1 MTAVSKRISSWAAGF
16 ATVAA
21 LAAAPV
27 AIATIQ
33 TPAVSQAEV
42 CADAGGRHVDVGGC
56 SHLADDAA
64 VAGVAVA
71 GGDEAAAQAA
81 AGRPPCFG
89 SDGAPY
95 YTPGDAPCN

>member
-1 MTAVSKRISSWAAGF
+1 VSKRISSWAAGF
-16 ATVAA
+16 AMVAA

-42 CADAGGRHVDVGGC
+42 CADAGGRHVDVVVARTL
-56 SHLADDAA
+56 LATPRSLEWRSR
-64 VAGVAVA
+64 
-71 GGDEAAAQAA
+71 EATRRLR
-81 AGRPPCFG
+81 RPPRVG
-89 SDGAPY
+89 RRARPDGVPY

>member
-1 MTAVSKRISSWAAGF
+1 MSSRISSWAAGF
-16 ATVAA
+16 GVVAA
-21 LAAAPV
+21 LAGAPV

-56 SHLADDAA
+56 SHIADDAA

-81 AGRPPCFG
+81 AGRPPCITPAG
-89 SDGAPY
+89 VPY

>member
-1 MTAVSKRISSWAAGF
+1 MTTVGKSMRSWAVGF
-16 ATVAA
+16 AMVAA
-21 LAAAPV
+21 LAAAPA

-56 SHLADDAA
+56 SNIAGDAA

-71 GGDEAAAQAA
+71 GSDEAAAQAA